1 MGGSNIK
8 GMGDHPNKRD
18 MREGNFPLW
27 GVQGLNG
34 EVGISQSGGFPKNIS
49 LKYYPGHYNQCH
61 YNPKEHNNIQHR
73 IITRS
78 HTLPLPHSNLHPHFP
93 YFPSFLS

>member
-1 MGGSNIK
+1 MHLISWVVRPKSASPAPFVPVQGVMLQSWYKVGSMGGSNIK

-34 EVGISQSGGFPKNIS
+34 EMV
-49 LKYYPGHYNQCH
+49 L
-61 YNPKEHNNIQHR
+61 
-73 IITRS
+73 
-78 HTLPLPHSNLHPHFP
+78 
-93 YFPSFLS
+93 